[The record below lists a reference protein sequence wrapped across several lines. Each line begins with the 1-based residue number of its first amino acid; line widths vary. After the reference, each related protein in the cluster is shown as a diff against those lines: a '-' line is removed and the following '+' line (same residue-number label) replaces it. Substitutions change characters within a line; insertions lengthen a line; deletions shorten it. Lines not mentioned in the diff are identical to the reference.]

1 MSDAAPTLAPIAER
15 LLGGPLPVRLCAWD
29 GSEAGPPDAPRVV
42 LRSPRAVRR
51 LLWQPGELGLAEA
64 YISGDL
70 DVEGDLTDGL
80 RAVWGALREGSVTPP
95 RVTLAARARAAAGVA
110 RIGAIGPPP
119 AAPGGRARLGGAPYS
134 RTRSRAAISH
144 HHAFLSEFYE
154 RLLDPSMAYS
164 CAYWT
169 SHDPSYG
176 LADAQRD
183 KLEVICRK
191 LALVPGARL
200 LDIGCGWGALALYAA
215 DRHKAQVTAVTL
227 VPEERDFLRER
238 VDELGLGQFVEV
250 VLSDY
255 RDLEGGQYEAVA
267 CVEMGEHVGH
277 DQYPRLARTLHGMLR
292 PGGRAL
298 VQQMSR
304 AAGTPGGGA
313 FIETYVAPDLH
324 MRPLGDTI
332 GLLEA
337 AGLEVRTSE
346 SLREHYVRTVGAW
359 REALEAQWDAFR
371 LLAGEHTARM
381 WRLYLAGGALAF
393 EERRMGIDQILAV
406 RPTARGVSGM
416 PDTPADWYPAP
427 ALEAA

>member
-15 LLGGPLPVRLCAWD
+15 LLGGPLPVRLRAWD
-29 GSEAGPPDAPRVV
+29 GSEAGPPDAPRV
-42 LRSPRAVRR
+42 LLNSPRVVRR
-51 LLWQPGELGLAEA
+51 LLWQPGEPGLTEA

-70 DVEGDLTDGL
+70 DVEGDLTGAL
-80 RAVWGALREGSVTPP
+80 RAVRHALGEHSATPS
-95 RVTLAARARAAAGVA
+95 RVTLAARARAAAGAA

-119 AAPGGRARLGGAPYS
+119 PAPGGRAR
-134 RTRSRAAISH
+134 AATGH
-144 HHAFLSEFYE
+144 HQAFLSEFHE

-215 DRHKAQVTAVTL
+215 DRHKAQVTAVTP
-227 VPEERDFLRER
+227 VREEHDFLRER
-238 VDELGLGQFVEV
+238 VDELGLGQFMEV

-277 DQYPRLARTLHGMLR
+277 DQYPRLAGTLHGMLR

-298 VQQMSR
+298 VQQVSR

-313 FIETYVAPDLH
+313 FIDSHVAPGLH
-324 MRPLGDTI
+324 TRPLGETI

-337 AGLEVRTSE
+337 AGLEVRSCE
-346 SLREHYVRTVGAW
+346 SLREHYVRTIGAW
-359 REALEAQWDAFR
+359 REALEAQWGAFR
-371 LLAGEHTARM
+371 LLAGDRTARR
-381 WRLYLAGGALAF
+381 WRLHLAGGALAF
-393 EERRMGIDQILAV
+393 EERRTGIDQILAV

-416 PDTPADWYPAP
+416 PDTPAAWYP

>member
-1 MSDAAPTLAPIAER
+1 MSDVAPTLAPIAER

-51 LLWQPGELGLAEA
+51 LLWQPGELGLAQA

-70 DVEGDLTDGL
+70 DVEGDLTDAL
-80 RAVWGALREGSVTPP
+80 RAVGHALREHSATPS
-95 RVTLAARARAAAGVA
+95 RVGLAARARAAARTA

-119 AAPGGRARLGGAPYS
+119 SAPAAWQGP
-134 RTRSRAAISH
+134 
-144 HHAFLSEFYE
+144 LSEFYE

-191 LALVPGARL
+191 LGLVPGARL
-200 LDIGCGWGALALYAA
+200 LDVGCGWGALALYAA
-215 DRHKAQVTAVTL
+215 DRHKAQVTAVTQ
-227 VPEERDFLRER
+227 VPEERDFVRER

-255 RDLEGGQYEAVA
+255 HDLPGGQYEAVA
-267 CVEMGEHVGH
+267 CVETGEQVGH

-298 VQQMSR
+298 VQQLSR
-304 AAGTPGGGA
+304 AATGGGFLSLDAYLTPG
-313 FIETYVAPDLH
+313 LH
-324 MRPLGDTI
+324 TRPLGDTI

-337 AGLEVRTSE
+337 AGLEVRSSE

-359 REALEAQWDAFR
+359 REALEAQWDALR
-371 LLAGEHTARM
+371 LLAGDDIARR

-393 EERRMGIDQILAV
+393 EERRMGVDQILAV
-406 RPTARGVSGM
+406 RPTGRGVSGM
-416 PDTPADWYPAP
+416 PDTPAAWYPA
-427 ALEAA
+427 LEVA

>member
-1 MSDAAPTLAPIAER
+1 MSDAAPTIAPIAER
-15 LLGGPLPVRLCAWD
+15 LLGGPLPVRLRAWD
-29 GSEAGPPDAPRVV
+29 GSEAGPPDAPRV
-42 LRSPRAVRR
+42 LLTSPRAVRR

-80 RAVWGALREGSVTPP
+80 RAVRHALRERSGTATPP
-95 RVTLAARARAAAGVA
+95 RATLATRARAAARAARLGV
-110 RIGAIGPPP
+110 IGPPP
-119 AAPGGRARLGGAPYS
+119 
-134 RTRSRAAISH
+134 RAAGH
-144 HHAFLSEFYE
+144 HHAFPSEFYE

-215 DRHKAQVTAVTL
+215 DRHKAQVTAVTS
-227 VPEERDFLRER
+227 VPEERDFVRER

-250 VLSDY
+250 VLSDH
-255 RDLEGGQYEAVA
+255 RDLDGGMYEAVA
-267 CVEMGEHVGH
+267 CVETGERVGH
-277 DQYPRLARTLHGMLR
+277 DQYPYLARTLHGMLR

-304 AAGTPGGGA
+304 APGTPGGA
-313 FIETYVAPDLH
+313 FIETYVAPGLH
-324 MRPLGDTI
+324 TRPLGETI

-337 AGLEVRTSE
+337 AGLEVRSSE

-359 REALEAQWDAFR
+359 REALETQWDAFR
-371 LLAGEHTARM
+371 LLAGEHTARR
-381 WRLYLAGGALAF
+381 WRLHLAGGALAF
-393 EERRMGIDQILAV
+393 EERRMGVDQILAV

-427 ALEAA
+427 ALEAV